1 MFKTLTIFLSTYN
14 AKFLICNSN
23 YPDNEHEDITN
34 GSYILTSHSSST
46 NLEDQQN
53 FDLCSISFKFK
64 CKLEHKPHILVAENT
79 DKKGT
84 CIQSD
89 NFESES
95 CKFNKR
101 KDSHCSQPLNS
112 FPSNQ
117 CLHQYIHENFTGDF
131 FSIQFN
137 STKYLNHV
145 FNLPDR
151 LKVND
156 RRLSLELSTSDY
168 ADDSECSKPRQASA
182 RNQPAGRTTPSESL
196 NWLYFSMLITI
207 LIIAAIIILIVLHFK
222 NKSSRTK
229 EKIIDNL
236 KKNQLLRDSYTTECV
251 EKNWSKMKKDLQSSS
266 EKGYIRHSSTESPM
280 VPLIEKID
288 NKLTAS
294 SPNIEASEPVI
305 VFKKRTH
312 RRSGSYDA
320 KIEEMKLDFSE
331 PKPRQRLNSK
341 FGNLS
346 TLHSCGSEQEFD
358 LKSVS
363 NNSLN
368 DLDKVTPRTSR
379 TSAKIPRT
387 INEDITTE
395 LPISPENIKLSDE
408 GLTTTELKLEN
419 MLLNARNLESSLS
432 EFFEQSN

>member
-1 MFKTLTIFLSTYN
+1 MFKTLAILLSSVN
-14 AKFLICNSN
+14 AKFIICNLN
-23 YPDNEHEDITN
+23 YPANEHENITN

-53 FDLCSISFKFK
+53 FETCSISFKFK
-64 CKLEHKPHILVAENT
+64 CKLKHKPLISITKST
-79 DKKGT
+79 DRKDT
-84 CIQSD
+84 CSE
-89 NFESES
+89 NFESGS

-101 KDSHCSQPLNS
+101 KDSHCSQPLNVFAS
-112 FPSNQ
+112 DQ
-117 CLHQYIHENFTGDF
+117 CLHQYIDEIFTGDF

-137 STKYLNHV
+137 SRKYLNDV
-145 FNLPDR
+145 FDLPDR
-151 LKVND
+151 LKVDD
-156 RRLSLELSTSDY
+156 RRLSFEISTSGY
-168 ADDSECSKPRQASA
+168 ADDSECSNR
-182 RNQPAGRTTPSESL
+182 QPADSRARHSGRSTQSESL
-196 NWLYFSMLITI
+196 NWLYFAMLITI
-207 LIIAAIIILIVLHFK
+207 LIIAAIIILIILHFK

-236 KKNQLLRDSYTTECV
+236 KKNQLLRDNYTTECV

-266 EKGYIRHSSTESPM
+266 EKGYIRHSSTDSPM
-280 VPLIEKID
+280 VPLMETID

-294 SPNIEASEPVI
+294 SPNIDASEPVL

-368 DLDKVTPRTSR
+368 DLDKVTEISEEKLYLFLRIFLWVLRFWLCLERAVLLP
-379 TSAKIPRT
+379 KYL
-387 INEDITTE
+387 E
-395 LPISPENIKLSDE
+395 L
-408 GLTTTELKLEN
+408 
-419 MLLNARNLESSLS
+419 
-432 EFFEQSN
+432 